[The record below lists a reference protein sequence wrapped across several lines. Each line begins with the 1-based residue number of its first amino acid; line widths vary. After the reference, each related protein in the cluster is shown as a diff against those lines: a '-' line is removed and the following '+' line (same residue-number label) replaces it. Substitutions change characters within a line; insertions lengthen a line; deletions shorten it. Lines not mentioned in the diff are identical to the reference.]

1 MGLLDLI
8 VCYVQLRSACR
19 GVLSAAWNQ
28 HGFAFVDRMPGW
40 TAGCAQPHPSLYVPH
55 AILVFVFVTTVGVV
69 WRCTRAGSNTA
80 PGAWQVAKKEEALVA
95 RTTEHANPM
104 SDGMD
109 SFDATFDTDD
119 AAAASPSAASRRKAK
134 QGRGLAKK
142 RSLDGELVENGE
154 WSFEKEN
161 GRNTPDS

>member
-1 MGLLDLI
+1 M
-8 VCYVQLRSACR
+8 
-19 GVLSAAWNQ
+19 
-28 HGFAFVDRMPGW
+28 
-40 TAGCAQPHPSLYVPH
+40 
-55 AILVFVFVTTVGVV
+55 
-69 WRCTRAGSNTA
+69 
-80 PGAWQVAKKEEALVA
+80 AKKEEALVA

-109 SFDATFDTDD
+109 SFGATFDTDD

-142 RSLDGELVENGE
+142 GSLDGELVENGE

-161 GRNTPDS
+161 GRNTPD